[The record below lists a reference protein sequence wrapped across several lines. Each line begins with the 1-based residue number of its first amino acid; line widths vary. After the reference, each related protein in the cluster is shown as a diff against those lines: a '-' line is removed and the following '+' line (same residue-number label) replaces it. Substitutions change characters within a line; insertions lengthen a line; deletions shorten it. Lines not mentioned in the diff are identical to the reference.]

1 MEEAPG
7 PVVVGVVVLAR
18 LLVGLRRVCE
28 PGTRGIGHAPARQ
41 DPPILSLKSGD
52 GFNWMVRLLVER
64 PERRRPER
72 RRTKCRKEIIDL
84 A

>member
-41 DPPILSLKSGD
+41 DPPILSLKSDD
-52 GFNWMVRLLVER
+52 GFNWMVRLMVER
-64 PERRRPER
+64 LNVECLKVE
-72 RRTKCRKEIIDL
+72 ELNVEDL
-84 A
+84 NVE